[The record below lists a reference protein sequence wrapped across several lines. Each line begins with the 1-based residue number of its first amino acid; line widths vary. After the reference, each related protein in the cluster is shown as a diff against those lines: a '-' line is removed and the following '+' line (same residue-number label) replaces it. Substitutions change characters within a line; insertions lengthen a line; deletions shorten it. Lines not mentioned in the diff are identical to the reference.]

1 MYHNYPYTPVYRKMA
16 ENMVNSLRVIGEGVV
31 TAPPNQASAT
41 IGVVS
46 EGKDLKMVQKENTE
60 TVSRIVSVL
69 NSFQIPPANVQTF
82 DYQVSSEY
90 DYIDGKQVFRGYR
103 VQTLLKVTIDNVG
116 QLSEIINR
124 VIGAGANYVSNV
136 QFQVSN
142 PQKYY
147 LLALQAALRNGHQK
161 AEVIVTDLKVS
172 WNPTPIRVEELRK
185 GTGPIE
191 PQMTYIKAVS
201 TEQFQP
207 GILRFSAEILLIY
220 QYS

>member
-1 MYHNYPYTPVYRKMA
+1 MYHNYPYTPVYRKMT
-16 ENMVNSLRVIGEGVV
+16 EDMVNSLKVIGEGVI
-31 TAPPNQASAT
+31 TATPNQVSTT

-46 EGKDLKMVQKENTE
+46 EGKDLNIVQKENAE
-60 TVSRIVSVL
+60 TVSRIISVL
-69 NSFQIPPANVQTF
+69 NSFQIPSKNVQTF
-82 DYQVSSEY
+82 DYQVGSEY

-103 VQTLLKVTIDNVG
+103 VQTLLKVTIDNVS
-116 QLSEIINR
+116 QLGEIINR

-161 AEVIVTDLKVS
+161 AEVIATDIKVR

-191 PQMTYIKAVS
+191 PQMTYVKAAS
-201 TEQFQP
+201 AEQFQP
-207 GILRFSAEILLIY
+207 GMLRFSAEVLLIY